1 MKITLQEI
9 GRLLEAVSEK
19 TGYPLEFSNFDSMA
33 EEVQGVS
40 GKYLYEKLY
49 RRMERGERDEVVVLH
64 DNKLNCIAKFL
75 GYKSIHQFLERGKV
89 DPVLH
94 ALEGSYYC
102 YVRRNSEETVVFR
115 SPTRI
120 HCDGSDYFFE
130 LRGPKWIYRGSVT
143 LVKGCIFVVMKSD
156 SGKALYHV
164 YKIGAREKP
173 HVLQGIFSGVST
185 GFEPIG
191 GRVVLVAT
199 DQEYK
204 KMEGKELT
212 VEELKKGTKTEI
224 RLAGYFD
231 SYRENN
237 LRINPVVSFSE
248 DDL

>member
-9 GRLLEAVSEK
+9 GRLLEDVSEK

-33 EEVQGVS
+33 EEIKGVS

-49 RRMERGERDEVVVLH
+49 RRTERGKEEEVVTMH

-89 DPVLH
+89 DPVLR
-94 ALEGSYYC
+94 ALERSYYC

-115 SPTRI
+115 SPARI
-120 HCDGSDYFFE
+120 YSDGSDYFFE

-143 LVKGCIFVVMKSD
+143 LVKGCLFVVMKSD

-164 YKIGAREKP
+164 YKIGVREKP

-185 GFEPIG
+185 SFEPIG
-191 GRVVLVAT
+191 GRVVLVAM
-199 DQEYK
+199 DQEYE
-204 KMEGKELT
+204 KMEGKELA
-212 VEELKKGTKTEI
+212 VEELKKGPKTET

-231 SYRENN
+231 SYQENN
-237 LRINPVVSFSE
+237 LKIKPVVAFTE